1 MSEAGDNLNGEQEQ
15 LAGRSAEKKKKPY
28 SKPSFQHER
37 VFETMALACGKL
49 HPTQGQCRFNR
60 KNS

>member
-1 MSEAGDNLNGEQEQ
+1 MNEASKKLGSERETSHECLSTKG
-15 LAGRSAEKKKKPY
+15 KKPY
-28 SKPSFQHER
+28 SKPTFQHER